1 MQNTFNFK
9 QIFKLPALLIATT
22 LVSTNLIAMNGEPE
36 PITNNIAMVSSAF
49 VKFAGVLTG
58 GTIAFTGTAVEYVGH
73 SARFFGGGV
82 IKVSNA
88 TSEKMEEY
96 PKVTTGTVLLGAA
109 AAAYYLYGKRF

>member
-1 MQNTFNFK
+1 MQNIFNFK
-9 QIFKLPALLIATT
+9 QIFKFPVLLIATT
-22 LVSTNLIAMNGEPE
+22 LVTTNLTAMNGKPE
-36 PITNNIAMVSSAF
+36 PINNHIAIVSSAF

-58 GTIAFTGTAVEYVGH
+58 GTIAFTGAAVEYVGH
-73 SARFFGGGV
+73 SARFFGDGV

-109 AAAYYLYGKRF
+109 VAAYYLYGKRS